1 MDINLLNSKLS
12 GVILGV
18 IVGDL
23 LGEQVES
30 TQNPGLIRKFRSGA
44 KYTDD
49 TEMTL
54 ITLQH
59 LLSFKRIEPMILA
72 LEYAGNFTPSRK
84 YGGNMIKTLKK
95 IREYPEL
102 WDSVYKEFL
111 GDGSWGNG
119 CLMRVAPIG
128 LFCLNES
135 YDTLRQYLNDCL
147 LATHSHIEALEC
159 SIEYCLLLREFFFNQ
174 KGEINADQLL
184 SSIITRNSNQ
194 RLTDKV
200 KLIKDKV
207 VDSKAVDNYNS
218 LFKFINTEVIEHG
231 IRSSDTLAVVIG
243 VLAYNAKYKQWTNTQ
258 LLTII
263 ISFGGDTDTN
273 ASILGALIGALSG
286 IDWIDVDWFNNIEN
300 KKNILIQ
307 LQSFSDLII
316 KDRKLSSSSV

>member
-1 MDINLLNSKLS
+1 MDTNLLNSKLS
-12 GVILGV
+12 GVLLGV

-30 TQNPGLIRKFRSGA
+30 TSNPGLIRKFKKGA

-59 LLSFKRIEPMILA
+59 LLSFKTIDPMILA

-102 WDSVYKEFL
+102 WDSAYKEFL
-111 GDGSWGNG
+111 EDGSWGNG
-119 CLMRVAPIG
+119 CLMRVAPIAM
-128 LFCLNES
+128 FCLNETKT
-135 YDTLRQYLNDCL
+135 TLRQYLTDCL
-147 LATHSHIEALEC
+147 IATHSNEEALEC
-159 SIEYCLLLREFFFNQ
+159 SMEYCLLLRELFMTE
-174 KGEINADQLL
+174 KGEIN
-184 SSIITRNSNQ
+184 SSQFLNQIIERNSNQ

-200 KLIKDKV
+200 KLIKHKV
-207 VDSKAVDNYNS
+207 VDTNLVENYNQ
-218 LFKFINTEVIEHG
+218 LFKFANTEVIEHS
-231 IRSSDTLAVVIG
+231 IRSSDTLAVVIA
-243 VLAYNAKYKQWTNTQ
+243 VLAYNAKYKQWSNTQ

-286 IDWIDVDWFNNIEN
+286 IDWIDVDWFNEIEN
-300 KKNILIQ
+300 KKEILGKLQ
-307 LQSFSDLII
+307 LFSDLVL
-316 KDRKLSSSSV
+316 KERKK

>member
-1 MDINLLNSKLS
+1 MDTNLLNSKLS
-12 GVILGV
+12 GVVLGV

-30 TQNPGLIRKFRSGA
+30 TQNPGLIRKFRNNA

-59 LLSFKRIEPMILA
+59 LLSFKKIEPMILT

-95 IREYPEL
+95 IREFPEL
-102 WDSVYKEFL
+102 WDSAYKEFL

-135 YDTLRQYLNDCL
+135 YDTLRQYLKDCL
-147 LATHSHIEALEC
+147 MATHNHIEALEC
-159 SIEYCLLLREFFFNQ
+159 SIEYCLLLRELFYTP
-174 KGEINADQLL
+174 KGEINADQFL
-184 SSIITRNSNQ
+184 STIIERNSNQ

-200 KLIKDKV
+200 QLIKSKI
-207 VDSKAVDNYNS
+207 VDTATVDNYNS
-218 LFKFINTEVIEHG
+218 LFKFVNTEVIEHG
-231 IRSSDTLAVVIG
+231 IRSSDTLAVVIA
-243 VLAYNAKYKQWTNTQ
+243 VLAYNAKYKQWNNTQ

-273 ASILGALIGALSG
+273 ASILGALIGASYG
-286 IDWIDVDWFNNIEN
+286 IDWIDVDWFNQIED
-300 KKNILIQ
+300 KKTILEK
-307 LQSFSDLII
+307 LQSFSDLIL
-316 KDRKLSSSSV
+316 KDRKLCSTY